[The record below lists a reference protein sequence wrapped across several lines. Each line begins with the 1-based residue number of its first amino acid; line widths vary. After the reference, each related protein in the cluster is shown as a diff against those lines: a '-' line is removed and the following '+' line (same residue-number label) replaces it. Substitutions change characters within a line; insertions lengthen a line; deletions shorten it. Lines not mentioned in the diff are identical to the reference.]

1 MISRTQLK
9 RLYRKSFCA
18 DLAERAF
25 YRGTALHIFY
35 GLDRFSED
43 LDFSLL
49 EKEIRSHGLNF
60 RIETKEKSVDTDIKS
75 AFLKGNTIEH
85 IGDVKEMLCNR
96 FASIN
101 YVQAKQDV
109 EPFIKNSGALDIWNA
124 DFFSQITQGLKED
137 IR

>member
-1 MISRTQLK
+1 
-9 RLYRKSFCA
+9 
-18 DLAERAF
+18 
-25 YRGTALHIFY
+25 
-35 GLDRFSED
+35 
-43 LDFSLL
+43 
-49 EKEIRSHGLNF
+49 
-60 RIETKEKSVDTDIKS
+60 
-75 AFLKGNTIEH
+75 
-85 IGDVKEMLCNR
+85 MLCNR